1 MRWTF
6 LLLPLLL
13 ASCAATP
20 PLTQPVLRSAVA
32 EQEPFV
38 LNGRL
43 SVKHNGQ
50 RTSANMHWDHQPASD
65 EITLSGP
72 LGQTV
77 ASLRR
82 DAQGVVLQ
90 TQDKAYT
97 ADDVGELTQQ
107 ALGWPL
113 PLTGLRYWVLALPD
127 PASEASVEH
136 DVNGQVRLLRQD
148 GWEIHYMRYAATAPD
163 SLPLRMLLQRAGLEI
178 QLLVDTW
185 EIRNQP

>member
-1 MRWTF
+1 MRWAF
-6 LLLPLLL
+6 LLLSLLL
-13 ASCAATP
+13 ASCAVTP
-20 PLTQPVLRSAVA
+20 PLTLPAQRPAAA

-38 LNGRL
+38 LNGRI
-43 SVKHNGQ
+43 SVKHDGQ
-50 RTSANMHWDHQPASD
+50 RTSANMHWVHQPVTD
-65 EITLSGP
+65 EITLSAL

-82 DAQGVVLQ
+82 DAHGVVLQ
-90 TQDKAYT
+90 TQDKVYT

-107 ALGWPL
+107 VLGWRL

-127 PASEASVEH
+127 PAHESSVEY
-136 DVNGQVRLLRQD
+136 DVNGQVSVLRQD
-148 GWEIHYMRYAATAPD
+148 GWEIHYARYAAPTPD